1 MARGRIPPFVAP
13 LEDDDQD
20 AIIAANRAFYE
31 AFSRRDF
38 EALAEMWA
46 TSVPVACVHP
56 GQPAMLDRETILR
69 SWQAILRNP
78 SAPKASASDE
88 FVIVRNGL
96 AIVICR
102 EVLPGGHL
110 IATNGFV
117 REGDLWKMVHHHA
130 APAPP
135 PQATAAPPVRR
146 DRRKLH

>member
-1 MARGRIPPFVAP
+1 MARGRIPPFVASI
-13 LEDDDQD
+13 EDDDHE
-20 AIIAANRAFYE
+20 AILAANRAFYA

-46 TSVPVACVHP
+46 TTVPVACVHP
-56 GQPAMLDRETILR
+56 GQPPMLDRDSILR

-78 SAPKASASDE
+78 SAPRAGVSDE
-88 FVIVRNGL
+88 FVIARNGL

-102 EVLPGGHL
+102 EILPAGQL

-117 REGDLWKMVHHHA
+117 REGEAWRIVHHHA
-130 APAPP
+130 APAQVAQP
-135 PQATAAPPVRR
+135 AERR

>member
-1 MARGRIPPFVAP
+1 MARARIPPFVASI
-13 LEDDDQD
+13 EDDDHE
-20 AIIAANRAFYE
+20 AILAANRAFYA

-56 GQPAMLDRETILR
+56 GQPPMLDRETVLR

-78 SAPKASASDE
+78 AAPKAGVSDE
-88 FVIVRNGL
+88 FIIARNGL
-96 AIVICR
+96 AVVICR
-102 EVLPGGHL
+102 EILPAGQL
-110 IATNGFV
+110 IATNAFV
-117 REGDLWKMVHHHA
+117 REGDLWKIVHHHA

-135 PQATAAPPVRR
+135 AQVAQPAERR

>member
-1 MARGRIPPFVAP
+1 MARGRIPPFAASI
-13 LEDDDQD
+13 EDDDHE
-20 AIIAANRAFYE
+20 AIVAANRAFYA

-46 TSVPVACVHP
+46 TTVPVACVHP

-78 SAPKASASDE
+78 NAPKAGVSDE
-88 FVIVRNGL
+88 FVIVRGGL

-102 EVLPGGHL
+102 EILSAGHL

-117 REGDLWKMVHHHA
+117 REGEVWKMVHHHA
-130 APAPP
+130 ALAPP
-135 PQATAAPPVRR
+135 TTQPTERR

>member
-1 MARGRIPPFVAP
+1 MARARIPPFVASI
-13 LEDDDQD
+13 EDDDHE
-20 AIIAANRAFYE
+20 AILAANRAFYA

-38 EALAEMWA
+38 EALADMWA

-56 GQPAMLDRETILR
+56 GQPPMLDRETILR

-78 SAPKASASDE
+78 AAPKAGVSDE
-88 FVIVRNGL
+88 FIIARYGL

-102 EVLPGGHL
+102 EILPAGQL
-110 IATNGFV
+110 IATNAFV
-117 REGDLWKMVHHHA
+117 REGDHWRIVHHHA

-135 PQATAAPPVRR
+135 AQAAQPAERR

>member
-1 MARGRIPPFVAP
+1 MARGRIPPPVESFE
-13 LEDDDQD
+13 EDDHE
-20 AIIAANRAFYE
+20 AIIAANRAFYA

-46 TSVPVACVHP
+46 ISVPVACVHP
-56 GQPAMLDRETILR
+56 GQPALLDRDSVLR

-78 SAPKASASDE
+78 NAPKAGVSDE
-88 FVIVRNGL
+88 FVIMRPGL

-102 EVLPGGHL
+102 ETLPGGQL
-110 IATNGFV
+110 LATNGFV
-117 REGDLWKMVHHHA
+117 REGDVWKIVHHHA

-135 PQATAAPPVRR
+135 ATTPPPPERR

>member
-1 MARGRIPPFVAP
+1 MARGRIPPFVP
-13 LEDDDQD
+13 GLEDDDHE
-20 AIIAANRAFYE
+20 AVIAANRAFYA

-46 TSVPVACVHP
+46 TSAPVACVHP
-56 GQPAMLDRETILR
+56 GQPALLGRENVLR

-78 SAPKASASDE
+78 NAPKAGVSDE
-88 FVIVRNGL
+88 FVILRDGL
-96 AIVICR
+96 AMVICR
-102 EVLPGGHL
+102 EILPAGQL

-117 REGDLWKMVHHHA
+117 REGDAWKLVHHHA

-135 PQATAAPPVRR
+135 APTPQPTERR

>member
-13 LEDDDQD
+13 LEEDDQE
-20 AIIAANRAFYE
+20 AIVAANRAFYA

-46 TSVPVACVHP
+46 TTVPVACVHP

-78 SAPKASASDE
+78 NAPKAGVSDE

-102 EVLPGGHL
+102 EILPAGHL

-117 REGDLWKMVHHHA
+117 REGEVWRMVHHHA

-135 PQATAAPPVRR
+135 APAAQPTERR

>member
-1 MARGRIPPFVAP
+1 MARGRIPPPAESFE
-13 LEDDDQD
+13 EDEQE
-20 AIIAANRAFYE
+20 AILAANRAFYV
-31 AFSRRDF
+31 AFSSRDF

-56 GQPAMLDRETILR
+56 GQPALLDRESVLR

-78 SAPKASASDE
+78 NAPKAGVSDE
-88 FVIVRNGL
+88 FVIMRQGL

-102 EVLPGGHL
+102 ETLPGGQL
-110 IATNGFV
+110 LATNGFV
-117 REGDLWKMVHHHA
+117 REGEVWKIVHHHA

-135 PQATAAPPVRR
+135 ATTPPPPQQR

>member
-1 MARGRIPPFVAP
+1 MARGRIPPFVASI
-13 LEDDDQD
+13 EDDDHE
-20 AIIAANRAFYE
+20 AILAANRAFYA

-46 TSVPVACVHP
+46 TTVPVACVHP
-56 GQPAMLDRETILR
+56 GQPPMLDRDSILR

-78 SAPKASASDE
+78 SAPRAGVSDE
-88 FVIVRNGL
+88 FVIARNGL

-102 EVLPGGHL
+102 EILPAGQL

-117 REGDLWKMVHHHA
+117 REGEVWRIVHHHA

-135 PQATAAPPVRR
+135 AAQPAERR

>member
-1 MARGRIPPFVAP
+1 MVRGRIPPDVESFE
-13 LEDDDQD
+13 EDDHE
-20 AIIAANRAFYE
+20 AIIAANRAFYA

-46 TSVPVACVHP
+46 MSVPVACVHP
-56 GQPAMLDRETILR
+56 GQPPLLDRDSVLR

-78 SAPKASASDE
+78 NAPKAGVSDE
-88 FVIVRNGL
+88 FVIMRPGL

-102 EVLPGGHL
+102 EILPAGQL

-117 REGDLWKMVHHHA
+117 REGDVWKIVHHHA

-135 PQATAAPPVRR
+135 APTPPPPERR

>member
-1 MARGRIPPFVAP
+1 MARIPPFVASIE
-13 LEDDDQD
+13 EDDRE
-20 AIIAANRAFYE
+20 AIVATNRAFYA

-56 GQPAMLDRETILR
+56 GQPAMLDRDTILR

-78 SAPKASASDE
+78 NAPKAGVSDE
-88 FVIVRNGL
+88 FLIVRGGL

-102 EVLPGGHL
+102 EILPAGHL

-117 REGDLWKMVHHHA
+117 REGDAWKMVHHHA

-135 PQATAAPPVRR
+135 PQNSAPPPERR